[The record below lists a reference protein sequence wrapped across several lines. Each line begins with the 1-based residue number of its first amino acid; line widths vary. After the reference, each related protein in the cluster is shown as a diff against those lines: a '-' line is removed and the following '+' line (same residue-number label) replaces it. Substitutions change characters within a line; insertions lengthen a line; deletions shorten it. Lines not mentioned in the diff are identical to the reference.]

1 MKTMNSKSKKSV
13 SRILPTVYL
22 LVCAALAIPPIQA
35 EKKPLPSDP
44 RALYIHPVGGQ
55 RGAVAEVQITG
66 QTLQGT
72 YAVWTN
78 SDSLRGQVKR
88 IEEIDEVGDQ
98 PYAIGSVQLSH
109 RVTVEIEISPDA
121 EIGGHSLRLVSPR
134 GVSDPL
140 PFRVSSEREPLIR
153 EDVSRTGPGRPTQGQ
168 LLEYPVAV
176 NGRIGRSLGGEV
188 DFYSFD
194 VDAGRELYFEVF
206 FPARGKGPIPKML
219 LYLYRHEPSWVDPH
233 RLRTLAFNDDPVVHE
248 SGLFAAQGTVRRA
261 SLKHR
266 FADSGRYLIA
276 VKGFDDRGGPD
287 FVYQLRIVDAEVEE
301 ISVDRSS
308 WPLAH
313 SDPYAWFERRF
324 QVNLSPARLQELSRR
339 TVLQAGGGKEKK
351 GGIGSAGSTG
361 APGGD
366 DAAGPA
372 PEPDSLGAVTT
383 HRIEGTSGSVPVPSQ
398 VTLPA
403 IVEGVIDRPGKA
415 DRVRFTAEAGQAVA
429 VEVETP
435 RDGVPIFVPWVQ
447 VLDQEEEV
455 VFSAIYNRVTG
466 NNVMLFRELESKMIY
481 TFDRGGEYTLQIREL
496 TTAHAGSD
504 FAYRV
509 LIRPQI
515 PHVGQLK
522 LDPDRLNL
530 VQGQAGRLTVA
541 VDREENFDGEVALV
555 VEDLPEGVHAYA
567 TAVPEEERPPAFDE
581 SEKHMFRPET
591 QKVSITLMA
600 EEGASTTNL
609 PRLVRVKARAIVGGE
624 LGPLIPVGV
633 VPLMVVA
640 PPQS

>member
-1 MKTMNSKSKKSV
+1 MDSKITRSV
-13 SRILPTVYL
+13 FGTLPAVCL
-22 LVCAALAIPPIQA
+22 LVCAALTGSHLQA
-35 EKKPLPSDP
+35 EKKALPKEP

-55 RGAVAEVQITG
+55 RGAVAEVQIKG
-66 QTLQGT
+66 QTLQGS

-78 SDSLRGQVKR
+78 SDTLRGRVKR

-98 PYAIGSVQLSH
+98 PYAIGSVPLSH
-109 RVTVEIEISPDA
+109 RVTVEVEIASDA
-121 EIGGHSLRLVSPR
+121 ELGGHFLRLVSPR
-134 GVSDPL
+134 GVSDPV
-140 PFRVSSEREPLIR
+140 PFRVSTEREPVIN
-153 EDVSRTGPGRPTQGQ
+153 EDESRTGPGRPTQGQ
-168 LLEYPVAV
+168 FLEYPVAV
-176 NGRIGRSLGGEV
+176 NGLIGRSLGGEV
-188 DFYSFD
+188 DYYSFD
-194 VDAGRELYFEVF
+194 ADAGRELYFEVF
-206 FPARGKGPIPKML
+206 FPARGKGPVPKML

-233 RLRTLAFNDDPVVHE
+233 RLRRLAFNDDPVVHE
-248 SGLFAAQGTVRRA
+248 SGLFAEQGTVRRA

-276 VKGFDDRGGPD
+276 VKAFDDRGGPG
-287 FVYQLRIVDAEVEE
+287 FVYQLRVVNAESEE
-301 ISVDRSS
+301 ISADRSA

-324 QVNLSPARLQELSRR
+324 QVQLSPARLQELSSR
-339 TVLQAGGGKEKK
+339 TVLQAVGAKEKQ
-351 GGIGSAGSTG
+351 GVIGSAGSSG
-361 APGGD
+361 ASGGD

-372 PEPDSLGAVTT
+372 PEPDSLPAVST
-383 HRIEGTSGSVPVPSQ
+383 HQLGGTSGMATDPAL

-403 IVEGVIDRPGKA
+403 ILEGVIDRPGKA

-429 VEVETP
+429 VEVETL

-447 VLDQEEEV
+447 VLDQEQEV

-481 TFDRGGEYTLQIREL
+481 TFDRAGEYTLRIREL

-522 LDPDRLNL
+522 LEPDHLNL
-530 VQGQAGRLTVA
+530 VQGQAGRLTVT

-609 PRLVRVKARAIVGGE
+609 PRMVRVKARAIVGGE
-624 LGPLIPVGV
+624 MGPLIPVGL

>member
-1 MKTMNSKSKKSV
+1 MNSKIERFV
-13 SRILPTVYL
+13 SHTLPAVFL
-22 LVCAALAIPPIQA
+22 FLCAALAIPPVQA
-35 EKKPLPSDP
+35 EEKTLPSDP

-55 RGAVAEVQITG
+55 RGAVAEVQIKG
-66 QTLQGT
+66 QTLQGA

-78 SDSLRGQVKR
+78 SSALRGQVKR

-98 PYAIGSVQLSH
+98 PYAIGSVPLSH
-109 RVTVEIEISPDA
+109 RVTVEVEISPDA
-121 EIGGHSLRLVSPR
+121 EIGGYSLRLVSPR

-140 PFRVSSEREPLIR
+140 PFRVSSEREPLIL
-153 EDVSRTGPGRPTQGQ
+153 EDASRTGPGRPTQGQ

-176 NGRIGRSLGGEV
+176 NGLIGRSLGGEV
-188 DFYSFD
+188 DYYSFD

-266 FADSGRYLIA
+266 FGESGRYLIA

-287 FVYQLRIVDAEVEE
+287 FVYQLRIADAEVEE
-301 ISVDRSS
+301 ISADRSS

-313 SDPYAWFERRF
+313 SDPHAWFERRF

-339 TVLQAGGGKEKK
+339 TVLQAGGAREMKE
-351 GGIGSAGSTG
+351 GIGSAGSSG
-361 APGGD
+361 VAGGD

-372 PEPDSLGAVTT
+372 PSPELLGAVAT
-383 HRIEGTSGSVPVPSQ
+383 HRIEGTSGNVPEPSQ

-435 RDGVPIFVPWVQ
+435 RAGVPVFVPWVQ
-447 VLDQEEEV
+447 VLDREQEV

-522 LDPDRLNL
+522 LEPDRLNI
-530 VQGQAGRLTVA
+530 VQGQASRLTVT
-541 VDREENFDGEVALV
+541 VDREEKFEGEVALV

-600 EEGASTTNL
+600 EDGASTTNL
-609 PRLVRVKARAIVGGE
+609 PRMVRVKARAIVGGE
-624 LGPLIPVGV
+624 MGPLIPVGV

>member
-1 MKTMNSKSKKSV
+1 MNSKSKRSIF
-13 SRILPTVYL
+13 RTLPAVFL
-22 LVCAALAIPPIQA
+22 FVCAVLAIPPIQA
-35 EKKPLPSDP
+35 EKKALPSDP
-44 RALYIHPVGGQ
+44 RALYIFPVGGQ
-55 RGAVAEVQITG
+55 RGAVAEVRIKG

-72 YAVWTN
+72 YAVWTE
-78 SDSLRGQVKR
+78 SDALRGRVKQ

-98 PYAIGSVQLSH
+98 PYAIGSVPLSH
-109 RVTVEIEISPDA
+109 RVTVEVEIASNA
-121 EIGGHSLRLVSPR
+121 ELGGHFLRLVTPK

-140 PFRVSSEREPLIR
+140 PFRVSSEREPVIG

-168 LLEYPVAV
+168 FLEYPVAV
-176 NGRIGRSLGGEV
+176 NGLIGRSLGGEV
-188 DFYSFD
+188 DYYSFD
-194 VDAGRELYFEVF
+194 ADAGRELYFEVF

-233 RLRTLAFNDDPVVHE
+233 RLRRLAFNDDPVVHE
-248 SGLFAAQGTVRRA
+248 SGLFAEHGTVRRA

-276 VKGFDDRGGPD
+276 VKAFDDRGGPG
-287 FVYQLRIVDAEVEE
+287 FVYQLRIVGAESGE
-301 ISVDRSS
+301 ISADRSA

-324 QVNLSPARLQELSRR
+324 QVNLSPARLQDLSRR
-339 TVLQAGGGKEKK
+339 TVLQAGGAKEKQ
-351 GGIGSAGSTG
+351 GVIGSAGSSG
-361 APGGD
+361 ASGGD

-372 PEPDSLGAVTT
+372 PEPDSLKSVST
-383 HRIEGTSGSVPVPSQ
+383 HRLGGTSGMVSDPAL

-403 IVEGVIDRPGKA
+403 ILEGVIDRPGKA

-447 VLDQEEEV
+447 VLDQEQEV

-522 LDPDRLNL
+522 LEPDRLNL
-530 VQGQAGRLTVA
+530 VQGQASRLTVT
-541 VDREENFDGEVALV
+541 VDREEKFDGEVALV

-591 QKVSITLMA
+591 QKVSITLTA
-600 EEGASTTNL
+600 GDGASTTKL
-609 PRLVRVKARAIVGGE
+609 PRMVRVKARAIVGGE
-624 LGPLIPVGV
+624 MGPLIPVGV